1 MLQWISWVIG
11 LPLGRLL
18 GGQRGD
24 YGQGFRTRG
33 FAKRRV
39 IVAHA
44 WDVRSAGSVPEG
56 AYSWLSLESVYCTAS
71 EEGGERQTLSPY
83 LGVFLVCVGPHASQ
97 D

>member
-44 WDVRSAGSVPEG
+44 WDVWSAGSPLTV
-56 AYSWLSLESVYCTAS
+56 SVALHLRM
-71 EEGGERQTLSPY
+71 GEK
-83 LGVFLVCVGPHASQ
+83 GKN
-97 D
+97 